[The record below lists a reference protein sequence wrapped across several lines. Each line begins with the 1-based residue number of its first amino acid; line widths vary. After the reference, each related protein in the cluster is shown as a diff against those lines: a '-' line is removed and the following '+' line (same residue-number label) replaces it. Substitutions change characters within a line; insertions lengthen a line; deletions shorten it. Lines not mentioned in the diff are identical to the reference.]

1 MSTATPSHD
10 IETTATLDSK
20 RWSAFNVSLA
30 LFAIGHAALLG
41 LALVL
46 TQAR

>member
-1 MSTATPSHD
+1 MSTAMPSHD
-10 IETTATLDSK
+10 IETTAALDAK

-30 LFAIGHAALLG
+30 LFTIGHAALLG

-46 TQAR
+46 TQAQ